1 MATLNGDTERK
12 KYSIYVLYI
21 NNKMASRGESE
32 GCSVDDEADEE
43 SNVQDL
49 LVPENMQM
57 LAVGLSALVI
67 LSNIFYA
74 ALFDVNRA
82 LNQNMC

>member
-1 MATLNGDTERK
+1 
-12 KYSIYVLYI
+12 
-21 NNKMASRGESE
+21 MASRGEIE
-32 GCSVDDEADEE
+32 GCSVDGEADEE